1 MRKTIIHTDE
11 APAAIG
17 PYSQAVRVGTLLFT
31 SGQIGLDPS
40 TGEMPADPALQARQG
55 FANLRAI
62 LQAAG
67 ASTKDVVKLTIFLTD
82 MNDFAA
88 VNEEMK
94 RVFEPPYPARSCV
107 AVAALPKG
115 AAFEAEAVAA
125 VPESD
130 GR

>member
-1 MRKTIIHTDE
+1 MSKTIIHTDD

-31 SGQIGLDPS
+31 SGQIGIDPA
-40 TGEMPADPALQARQG
+40 TGELPENPALQARQG
-55 FANLRAI
+55 FANLQAI
-62 LQAAG
+62 LEAAG

-94 RVFEPPYPARSCV
+94 RVFAPPFPARSCV

-115 AAFEAEAVAA
+115 ARFEAEAVAA
-125 VPESD
+125 LPEASQH
-130 GR
+130 